1 MERNLMVAG
10 FGGQGVM
17 MLGKLL
23 SYATCESTDYNVT
36 FFPSYGA
43 EQRGGTANCYVV
55 ISDEPIGAPLGDSM
69 DDLIVMNGPSLNKF
83 LYKLVPGGTLFINSS
98 IVTDEV
104 TRTDVKVVRAPVT
117 ELALEMGS
125 AKVLNIIMLGVYIG
139 YTKCLPEDVVLD
151 TIVRKLGKKA
161 SLIPMNREAFAKG
174 LEIGKKAAA
183 E

>member
-69 DDLIVMNGPSLNKF
+69 NDLVVMNGPSLNKF

-98 IVTDEV
+98 IVTDEIK
-104 TRTDVKVVRAPVT
+104 RTDIDVVRVPVT
-117 ELALEMGS
+117 EMAVEMGNI
-125 AKVLNIIMLGVYIG
+125 KVINIIMLGAYIG
-139 YTKCLPEDVVLD
+139 YTKCLPEDLVLD
-151 TIVRKLGKKA
+151 TIIRKLGKKA
-161 SLIPMNREAFAKG
+161 SLIPLNKEAFAKG
-174 LEIGKKAAA
+174 LEIGG
-183 E
+183 